1 MSNDRWSFTQHGG
14 DWMFKHIYDERRLGI
29 FVFPGGAYRSRL
41 SAGVT
46 VRSIRR
52 NEDGDFNSMRVF
64 ADAPANS
71 DDPNSAEYGG
81 NYIVI
86 RLGDDM
92 QTYYMTAE
100 AASALRG
107 YLLSVGTNGDE
118 NQLTEAQWKNNELT
132 RSGSSIRTS
141 GSRSRSRSRSSRSK
155 KMKRRL
161 SKKTLRRS
169 G

>member
-1 MSNDRWSFTQHGG
+1 MSNDRWSFTQSGD

-29 FVFPGGAYRSRL
+29 FVFPGGAYRSRF

-52 NEDGDFNSMRVF
+52 NEDGDFNSMSVF
-64 ADAPANS
+64 VDAIPNS
-71 DDPNSAEYGG
+71 DEPNSVNYGG

-107 YLLSVGTNGDE
+107 YLLSVGTNGDA

-132 RSGSSIRTS
+132 RSGSSVKT
-141 GSRSRSRSRSSRSK
+141 SRSRTRTRSR

>member
-1 MSNDRWSFTQHGG
+1 
-14 DWMFKHIYDERRLGI
+14 MFKHIYDERRLGI
-29 FVFPGGAYRSRL
+29 FVFPGGAYRSRF

-52 NEDGDFNSMRVF
+52 NEDGDFNSMSVF
-64 ADAPANS
+64 VDAAPNS
-71 DDPNSAEYGG
+71 DEPNSVNYGG

-107 YLLSVGTNGDE
+107 YLLSVGTNGDA

-132 RSGSSIRTS
+132 RSGSSVKT
-141 GSRSRSRSRSSRSK
+141 SRSRTRSR